1 MLCQNSL
8 QRMATNQSSVGADLL
23 AALSQFFELFPA
35 QRANPLYVTGE
46 SYAGKYVPACAYA
59 IHARNAQLPPS
70 RRINLQ
76 GISIGD
82 GAFAPEVQLS
92 GGFGDLLY
100 NVGMVSHEERAVF
113 YDYEVREWMG
123 GYIWMDEDEGVAR
136 ATFSLSL
143 SIHPP
148 LSLYHSPPHA
158 SIHLRRGSERRLRPP
173 TRCSPTASS
182 TRCSTATSTPT
193 PLTTPTSPA

>member
-113 YDYEVREWMG
+113 YDYEVREWMYG
-123 GYIWMDEDEGVAR
+123 E
-136 ATFSLSL
+136 
-143 SIHPP
+143 SIF
-148 LSLYHSPPHA
+148 
-158 SIHLRRGSERRLRPP
+158 
-173 TRCSPTASS
+173 
-182 TRCSTATSTPT
+182 
-193 PLTTPTSPA
+193 